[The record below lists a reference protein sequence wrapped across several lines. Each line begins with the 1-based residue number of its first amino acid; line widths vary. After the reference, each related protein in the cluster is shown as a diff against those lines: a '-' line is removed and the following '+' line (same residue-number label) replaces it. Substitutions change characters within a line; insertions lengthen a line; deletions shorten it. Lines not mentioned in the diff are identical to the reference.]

1 MIKKID
7 IYIIKHFF
15 YKLFFLIIGFIVL
28 FTLVSIIEHLDKFID
43 ASMPAKQIFIY
54 HLYSMPWFISI
65 GLPMSIL
72 ISTVFSFNSMQKN
85 HELTALKASGIGLMR
100 ISIPL
105 LIIGV
110 LLSILSFEFEN
121 NIVTHY
127 FQKKIALEQEYNLKR
142 SSKKSVKKNDIY
154 RQISPNAML
163 TIKKFK
169 YLPNVAQNV
178 SIQYFKDNK
187 IIKRFDTPKL
197 KWYSKKELWLAR
209 EYSERIFLNNTV
221 EYTYL
226 EKDTLIDINI
236 TPFDLAQET
245 LKPEEMNYWE
255 LDKFVKKMYENG
267 LYERR
272 WVVDLYFKSAFA
284 CTNFLMILF
293 GICLSIRKPR
303 TSMAVGLTFSIGII
317 FLYYTLLKIGQSL
330 GYYGILN
337 PFLSVWMINIFF
349 FIFGFYLFSKTR
361 T

>member
-7 IYIIKHFF
+7 TYIIKHFF
-15 YKLFFLIIGFIVL
+15 YKLFFLIIGFIIL

-43 ASMPAKQIFIY
+43 AAMPAKQIFIY
-54 HLYSMPWFISI
+54 HLYSIPWFISI
-65 GLPMSIL
+65 ALPMSIL

-85 HELTALKASGIGLMR
+85 HELTALKASGIGLNR

-105 LIIGV
+105 LLIGL
-110 LLSILSFEFEN
+110 LLSIASFQFEN

-127 FQKKIALEQEYNLKR
+127 FQKKILLEQQYNLKR
-142 SSKKSVKKNDIY
+142 SSKKDTKKNDIY
-154 RQISPNAML
+154 RQIAPNTML

-169 YLPNVAQNV
+169 YLPNIALNV
-178 SIQYFKDNK
+178 SIQEFKDNQ

-197 KWYSKKELWLAR
+197 KWNSRKKLWSSNDYSKR
-209 EYSERIFLNNTV
+209 SFLNNEV
-221 EYTYL
+221 KYIQSSL
-226 EKDTLIDINI
+226 DTLIDINL

-303 TSMAVGLTFSIGII
+303 TSMAVGLTFSIGVI
-317 FLYYTLLKIGQSL
+317 FLYYTLLKVGQSL
-330 GYYGILN
+330 GYNGVLT
-337 PFLSVWMINIFF
+337 PFISVWSVNIFF
-349 FIFGFYLFSKTR
+349 FIIGFYLFSKTR

>member
-1 MIKKID
+1 MKKLD
-7 IYIIKHFF
+7 LYIIKHFF
-15 YKLFFLIIGFIVL
+15 YKLFFLIIGFIIL

-43 ASMPAKQIFIY
+43 ASMPAKDIFIY
-54 HLYSMPWFISI
+54 HIYSMPWFISI

-85 HELTALKASGIGLMR
+85 HELTALKASGIGLLR

-105 LIIGV
+105 FIIGII
-110 LLSILSFEFEN
+110 LSIASFEFEN

-127 FQKKIALEQEYNLKR
+127 LQKKISLEQKYNLKR
-142 SSKKSVKKNDIY
+142 SSKKDTKKNDIY
-154 RQISPNAML
+154 RQIGPNTML

-169 YLPNVAQNV
+169 YLPNIAQNV
-178 SIQYFKDNK
+178 SIQYFNENK
-187 IIKRFDTPKL
+187 IVKRFDTPKL
-197 KWYSKKELWLAR
+197 KWYPKKELWLAR
-209 EYSERIFLNNTV
+209 EYSERIFIEDSIKYKKST
-221 EYTYL
+221 
-226 EKDTLIDINI
+226 DTLININI

-255 LDKFVKKMYENG
+255 LDRFVKKMYENG

-317 FLYYTLLKIGQSL
+317 FLYYTFLKVGQSL
-330 GYYGILN
+330 GYNGILN
-337 PFLSVWMINIFF
+337 PFASVWSINIFF
-349 FIFGFYLFSKTR
+349 FIIGFYLFSKTR